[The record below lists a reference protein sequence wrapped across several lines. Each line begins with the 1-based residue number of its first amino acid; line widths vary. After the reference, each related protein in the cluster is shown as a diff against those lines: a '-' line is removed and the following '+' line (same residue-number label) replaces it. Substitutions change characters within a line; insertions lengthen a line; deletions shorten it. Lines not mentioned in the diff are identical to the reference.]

1 MNALELAAHLDAR
14 LNTAEFSA
22 KDISLNGLQVAAS
35 KKPVKKAAFA
45 VDACMES
52 IRRAA
57 AAGADV
63 LVVHHGLFWGAPLAI
78 TGAHYGRVKALLDA
92 DMALYAAHIPLDA
105 HPELGHNA
113 CIARAIGLDPSSIKP
128 FGEWRGMV
136 IGRMG
141 CFAQEETLDSVLAKL
156 FTNGEKPA
164 HLLPFGPKSMRT
176 AGVVSGGGGGD
187 LAQAI
192 DAGLDLFITGE
203 IGHEQYHEALE
214 AGISVIAGGH
224 YQTEVFG
231 LKALAKELSQQTGIE
246 AFFVDVPTGL

>member
-1 MNALELAAHLDAR
+1 MKI
-14 LNTAEFSA
+14 AEFA
-22 KDISLNGLQVAAS
+22 AWLDKRLEVEAYRGKDISLNGLQAAAS
-35 KKPVKKAAFA
+35 EKSVKKAAFA

-57 AAGADV
+57 DAGADI
-63 LVVHHGLFWGAPLAI
+63 LIVHHGFFWGAPLAI
-78 TGAHYGRVKALLDA
+78 TGAHYSRVKALLDA

-105 HPELGHNA
+105 HPEIGHNA
-113 CIARAIGLDPSSIKP
+113 CIARAIGLEPSSIKP

-141 CFAQEETLDSVLAKL
+141 SFPQEETLDSVLARL
-156 FTNGEKPA
+156 FANGEKPA
-164 HLLPFGPKSMRT
+164 HVLPFGPQNLRT
-176 AGVVSGGGGGD
+176 AGIVSGGGGSD

-192 DAGLDLFITGE
+192 AAGLDLFITGE
-203 IGHEQYHEALE
+203 IGHEQYHAALE

-231 LKALAKELSQQTGIE
+231 LNALAKEIAQQTGIE
-246 AFFVDVPTGL
+246 TFFVDVPTGL

>member
-1 MNALELAAHLDAR
+1 MNALELAARLDAR
-14 LNTAEFSA
+14 LNTADYRA

-35 KKPVKKAAFA
+35 GKPVRKAAFA

-57 AAGADV
+57 AANADI
-63 LVVHHGLFWGAPLAI
+63 LIVHHGLFWGAPIAI
-78 TGAHYGRVKALLDA
+78 AGAHYKRAKALLDA
-92 DMALYAAHIPLDA
+92 DMALYASHIPLDA
-105 HPELGHNA
+105 HPEIGHNA
-113 CIARAIGLDPSSIKP
+113 CIARAIGLEPSSIKP

-141 CFAQEETLDSVLAKL
+141 SFPQEETLDSILAKL
-156 FTNGEKPA
+156 FASGEKPA
-164 HLLPFGPKSMRT
+164 HILPFGPKAVRA
-176 AGVVSGGGGGD
+176 AGIVSGGGGGD

-203 IGHEQYHEALE
+203 IGHEQYHAALE

-224 YQTEVFG
+224 YQTETFG
-231 LKALAKELSQQTGIE
+231 LKALAKELAQQTGIE
-246 AFFVDVPTGL
+246 TFFVDVPTGL